1 MKKIIKIALSA
12 LALSLFALGANAQG
26 PKIDVSGG
34 YALLHLNGSAG
45 ASGLNMNG
53 FSASAVFRANHWLGL
68 VSDFGVYHGS
78 QLGIGVTTT
87 TYTFGPRVAIHVSDR
102 FTPYVQGL
110 FGGSHFSASYA
121 GASGS
126 TNPFAFGFG
135 GGTDIAVADGGK
147 IAVRPEFDYMGF
159 RANGST
165 QNSERFSIGIVY
177 HIGWHGNSM

>member
-1 MKKIIKIALSA
+1 MKKVVRTALTVF
-12 LALSLFALGANAQG
+12 ALSLFALGANAQG
-26 PKIDVSGG
+26 PKIDISGG

-45 ASGLNMNG
+45 VSGLNMNG
-53 FSASAVFRANHWLGL
+53 FSASAAFGANHWLGL
-68 VSDFGVYHGS
+68 VADFGVYHGS
-78 QLGIGVTTT
+78 QLGIGVTST
-87 TYTFGPRVAIHVSDR
+87 TYMFGPRFSIHVRGR

-126 TNPFAFGFG
+126 INPFAFGFG
-135 GGTDIAVADGGK
+135 GGTDIGIADGGK

-165 QNSERFSIGIVY
+165 QNSERFSVGVVY
-177 HIGWHGNSM
+177 NIGWHGRK